1 MAASACVK
9 CDGQRFEIKQAKIS
23 GAAFL
28 LFFVQCAG
36 CGGVVG
42 TVEAE
47 NIGAKLDK
55 LAKKIGG

>member
-1 MAASACVK
+1 MATSTCVK
-9 CDGQRFEIKQAKIS
+9 CESTRFELKQAKIT
-23 GAAFL
+23 GAAFI
-28 LFFVQCAG
+28 LFFVQCAS

-55 LAKKIGG
+55 LARKLGA